1 MLTFLLHKSV
11 LNVIFASDKSS
22 RIMET
27 PFIYDRYVTAK
38 YFIGRKKECGILGN
52 LLAAGEHVVMY
63 EPPKTGKMSIIQQT
77 LINMRSAGAQF
88 MTVCIDMFNI
98 RTMDEFLLR
107 FGTAV
112 MKAALTTPDQYKDA
126 IQHHLEGTH
135 FVFDRERFYQDGSIV
150 SLNWSPDRND
160 IEKMMRLPGLL
171 ASGKGIPFYL
181 IFKEFQSIMFSDE
194 YETLFSV
201 LEDMFREQG
210 PRPGA
215 SFVMT
220 GSRVNAMKYI
230 FAERKFFYRQVVHLP
245 IAPVE
250 NREIIEHVV
259 RGFLY
264 GSGKS
269 FDRDLAMGAC
279 ELFKCNLWYI
289 NHLASICDLMSKGF
303 INEAVMTDALRS
315 MISIHE
321 PRFLN
326 MINDLTDHQVSLMRA
341 VLDGV
346 VKFSASDVIE
356 KYRLNSSAN
365 VRRVKDALR
374 KKEVLTFNEKDEPVI
389 LDPLFEYWLENYYF
403 AKQ

>member
-1 MLTFLLHKSV
+1 
-11 LNVIFASDKSS
+11 
-22 RIMET
+22 MET
-27 PFIYDRYVTAK
+27 PFVYDKYVTAK

-52 LLAAGEHVVMY
+52 LLTAGEHVVMY
-63 EPPKTGKMSIIQQT
+63 EPPKTGKMSLIQQT
-77 LINMRSAGAQF
+77 LINMRSAGTQF
-88 MTVCIDMFNI
+88 ITACIDMFNV
-98 RTMDEFLLR
+98 RTMHEFLLR
-107 FGTAV
+107 FGTTV
-112 MKAALTTPDQYKDA
+112 MKAALSTPDQYKDA
-126 IQHHLEGTH
+126 IQRHLEGTH

-150 SLNWSPDRND
+150 SLNWSPDKND
-160 IEKMMRLPGLL
+160 MEKMMRLPSIL
-171 ASGKGIPFYL
+171 AAEKGVQFFV

-194 YETLFSV
+194 YETLLSV
-201 LEDMFREQG
+201 METMFKEQTS
-210 PRPGA
+210 RPGA
-215 SFVMT
+215 SFIMT
-220 GSRVNAMKYI
+220 GSRVNAMKLI

-250 NREIIEHVV
+250 SREIIDHVV

-303 INEAVMTDALRS
+303 INESIMTEALKCMLS
-315 MISIHE
+315 LHE
-321 PRFLN
+321 PRF
-326 MINDLTDHQVSLMRA
+326 MSIIDDLTDHQISLLRA

-374 KKEVLTFNEKDEPVI
+374 KKEVITFNEKDEPVV
-389 LDPLFEYWLENYYF
+389 LDPLFEYWLENHYF
-403 AKQ
+403 AKH

>member
-160 IEKMMRLPGLL
+160 MEKMMKLPGLI
-171 ASGKGIPFYL
+171 ASEKGVPFFL
-181 IFKEFQSIMFSDE
+181 IFREFQTIMNS
-194 YETLFSV
+194 
-201 LEDMFREQG
+201 
-210 PRPGA
+210 P
-215 SFVMT
+215 
-220 GSRVNAMKYI
+220 
-230 FAERKFFYRQVVHLP
+230 
-245 IAPVE
+245 
-250 NREIIEHVV
+250 
-259 RGFLY
+259 
-264 GSGKS
+264 
-269 FDRDLAMGAC
+269 
-279 ELFKCNLWYI
+279 
-289 NHLASICDLMSKGF
+289 
-303 INEAVMTDALRS
+303 
-315 MISIHE
+315 
-321 PRFLN
+321 LN
-326 MINDLTDHQVSLMRA
+326 WTKQ
-341 VLDGV
+341 
-346 VKFSASDVIE
+346 
-356 KYRLNSSAN
+356 
-365 VRRVKDALR
+365 
-374 KKEVLTFNEKDEPVI
+374 KKLQT
-389 LDPLFEYWLENYYF
+389 
-403 AKQ
+403 

>member
-1 MLTFLLHKSV
+1 
-11 LNVIFASDKSS
+11 
-22 RIMET
+22 MET
-27 PFIYDRYVTAK
+27 PFIYDKYVTAK

-52 LLAAGEHVVMY
+52 LLAAGEHVVIY
-63 EPPKTGKMSIIQQT
+63 EPPKTGKMSLIQQT
-77 LINMRSAGAQF
+77 LINMRSSGTQF
-88 MTVCIDMFNI
+88 ITVCIDMFNV
-98 RTMDEFLLR
+98 RTMHEFLLR
-107 FGTAV
+107 FGTSV
-112 MKAALTTPDQYKDA
+112 MKAALSTPDQYKDA
-126 IQHHLEGTH
+126 IQRHLEGTH

-150 SLNWSPDRND
+150 SLNWAPDRND
-160 IEKMMRLPGLL
+160 MEKMMRLPGLL
-171 ASGKGIPFYL
+171 AADRGMQCYV
-181 IFKEFQSIMFSDE
+181 IFKEFQSIMYTDD

-201 LEDMFREQG
+201 MEAMFKEQ
-210 PRPGA
+210 PSRPGA
-215 SFVMT
+215 SFIMT
-220 GSRVNAMKYI
+220 GSRVNAMKLI

-250 NREIIEHVV
+250 NREIIDHVV

-303 INEAVMTDALRS
+303 INESIMTDALKCMLS
-315 MISIHE
+315 LHE
-321 PRFLN
+321 PRF
-326 MINDLTDHQVSLMRA
+326 MSMMDDLTDHQISLLRA

-346 VKFSASDVIE
+346 IKFSASDVIE

-374 KKEVLTFNEKDEPVI
+374 KKQDITFNDKDEPVI
-389 LDPLFEYWLENYYF
+389 LDPLFEYWLENHYF